1 MTSQQSSERT
11 ARTDRRGTVRRG
23 LKRRGILP
31 SFGDIVLPF
40 VSVAAVGLLILA
52 GRQFF
57 LNGIR
62 TSPGITSTR
71 AYADSPALIAERER
85 AQELLNPQP
94 EEVSPEIAAEPAPA
108 EVVAAEPEM
117 IPVIPE
123 PAPKKPAPAPAKKPA
138 STTPAVKK
146 PEPAKKPAPAA
157 KKPEP
162 PKKPEPAKKPAST
175 TPPARLP
182 AAKQWRI
189 QVGAYPTKAGA
200 QAEAAKIKKAGY
212 RAEVYAN
219 PASKHVKVWVEGGPD
234 KASASQVVKAMQAL
248 GYKGSF
254 AFPPAK

>member
-94 EEVSPEIAAEPAPA
+94 EEVSPEITAEPAPA

-123 PAPKKPAPAPAKKPA
+123 PAPKKPAPAPARKPA

-146 PEPAKKPAPAA
+146 PEPAKKPTPAA

-162 PKKPEPAKKPAST
+162 PKKPSQ
-175 TPPARLP
+175 PARLP
-182 AAKQWRI
+182 ASQQWRI

>member
-1 MTSQQSSERT
+1 MISQQSSERT

-85 AQELLNPQP
+85 AQELLNPQAA
-94 EEVSPEIAAEPAPA
+94 EEASPEIAAKPAPA
-108 EVVAAEPEM
+108 KVVAAEPEM

-123 PAPKKPAPAPAKKPA
+123 PAPKKPAPAPAKKSAPV
-138 STTPAVKK
+138 VKK
-146 PEPAKKPAPAA
+146 PDPAKKPAPAP

-162 PKKPEPAKKPAST
+162 PQKPEPAPKPAQ
-175 TPPARLP
+175 PARLP
-182 AAKQWRI
+182 ASKQWRI

-219 PASKHVKVWVEGGPD
+219 PASKHVKVWVEGGAD

>member
-94 EEVSPEIAAEPAPA
+94 EEVSPEITAEPAPA

-123 PAPKKPAPAPAKKPA
+123 PAPKKPAPAPARKPA
-138 STTPAVKK
+138 STTPAV
-146 PEPAKKPAPAA
+146 
-157 KKPEP
+157 
-162 PKKPEPAKKPAST
+162 KKPEPAKKPAST